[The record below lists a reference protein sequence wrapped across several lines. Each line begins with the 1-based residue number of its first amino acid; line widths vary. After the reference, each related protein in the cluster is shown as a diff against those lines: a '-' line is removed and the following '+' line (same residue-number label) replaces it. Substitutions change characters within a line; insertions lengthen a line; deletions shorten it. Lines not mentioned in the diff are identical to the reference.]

1 MSVRLDKL
9 VSERTGLARSQAQKL
24 VRWGRVA
31 VGGAEVRD
39 PAAKVAEDATLVVD
53 GDTYEAPPAIL
64 VHHKPVDVHSTMDD
78 PWGRANL
85 SDVVPEVWRDLFHP
99 VGRLDADTSGLLLF
113 SADGGFTQWMLHP
126 RRAIER
132 EYVATVEG
140 APGQALIDA
149 LAAGVATEEGT
160 FTARVVDVDGPHVR
174 LVVTEGKHRMVR
186 RMLANAGHPV
196 AALRRERFGGFRLG
210 DLAEGEIRPA
220 TAEELAWVAE
230 SRAKKKT

>member
-1 MSVRLDKL
+1 
-9 VSERTGLARSQAQKL
+9 
-24 VRWGRVA
+24 
-31 VGGAEVRD
+31 
-39 PAAKVAEDATLVVD
+39 
-53 GDTYEAPPAIL
+53 
-64 VHHKPVDVHSTMDD
+64 MDD

-85 SDVVPEVWRDLFHP
+85 SDVVPVVWRDLFHP

-140 APGQALIDA
+140 EPGQPLTDA
-149 LAAGVATEEGT
+149 LAAGVETEEGT
-160 FTARVVDVDGPHVR
+160 FTARVVSIEGPHVR

-196 AALRRERFGGFRLG
+196 TALRRERFGGFRLG

-220 TAEELAWVAE
+220 TAEEMAWIAE
-230 SRAKKKT
+230 SRGKKKA